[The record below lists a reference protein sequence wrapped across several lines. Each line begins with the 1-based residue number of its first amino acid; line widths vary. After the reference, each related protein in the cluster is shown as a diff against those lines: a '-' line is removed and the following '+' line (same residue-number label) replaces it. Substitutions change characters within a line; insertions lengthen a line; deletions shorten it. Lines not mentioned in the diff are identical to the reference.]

1 MPPGSST
8 ELPRRTDR
16 IRDFSPKPSIFY
28 NQALT
33 RAQSNHPSRPIILI
47 DLVLALLEEKNPSS
61 QHLALIEL
69 HFAEVI
75 RGGPPASEELK
86 RDDGYSITTRLGEL
100 YERLYNLSSD
110 PSAFDR
116 CLFNYTEA
124 ARSYAPSP
132 EKQIQWFLKVAH
144 LYSTR
149 EEDAN
154 LEKALNAF
162 YAARGL
168 CQDEDYRQRLDI
180 SEGIYA
186 VQKKRYLQQ
195 GEKAILERAIAE
207 CDYALT
213 LRPQD
218 GDRNRLLYE
227 YLRGVRVLMED
238 HGVGSGNSLRLR
250 AVARGR
256 ELLALF
262 STYYPDREESKRE
275 ATLLLENMLSWGRK
289 ANPSIDD
296 LDEAIAMY
304 TKIMERDK
312 PRVDMNLLRH
322 KADAIWLRSRKKK
335 DPAGLPE
342 AIDLYGVA
350 FEFDTDDPSWK
361 PSLANNIAAIYLD
374 KANFN
379 NKNIED
385 LEKAREYYRTAVKLA
400 SNETDKASDQGQ
412 IDKINTV
419 IRTLNGEGEHESTP
433 LFESSGV
440 RQTGGTVP
448 NSWYSGER
456 GRNRSRKLSGERRR
470 SLSRSSKTSIKATGA
485 QDVS

>member
-1 MPPGSST
+1 MRNYCCFSTMTEEMVEEVHRKGNAAWEQYRSSK
-8 ELPRRTDR
+8 TDR
-16 IRDFSPKPSIFY
+16 PNPRLLTEAIDFY

-33 RAQSNHPSRPIILI
+33 RAQSNHPSRPIILM
-47 DLVLALLEEKNPSS
+47 DLILALLEEKNPSS

-75 RGGPPASEELK
+75 RGGPLASGELK

-132 EKQIQWFLKVAH
+132 EKQIQWFLTVAR

-149 EEDAN
+149 EEDSN
-154 LEKALNAF
+154 LERALNAF

-186 VQKKRYLQQ
+186 VHKKRYLRQ
-195 GEKAILERAIAE
+195 GEKATLERAIAE

-213 LRPQD
+213 LRPPEE
-218 GDRNRLLYE
+218 DRNRLLYE

-250 AVARGR
+250 AVVRGR
-256 ELLALF
+256 ELLALP
-262 STYYPDREESKRE
+262 STYPDREESKRE
-275 ATLLLENMLSWGRK
+275 ATLLLANMLSWGRK

-296 LDEAIAMY
+296 LDEAITKY
-304 TKIMERDK
+304 TEIMERDK
-312 PRVDMNLLRH
+312 PRVDRNLLRH

-350 FEFDTDDPSWK
+350 FDFDTDDPSWK

-385 LEKAREYYRTAVKLA
+385 LEKAREFYRTAVKLA
-400 SNETDKASDQGQ
+400 SNETDKASDRGQ

-419 IRTLNGEGEHESTP
+419 IRAMKREGKGEGE
-433 LFESSGV
+433 
-440 RQTGGTVP
+440 
-448 NSWYSGER
+448 GER
-456 GRNRSRKLSGERRR
+456 GRNHSRKLSGERRR

-485 QDVS
+485 QDIS